1 MYGTVMWNPLVM
13 LQYVQLHH
21 YTAACR
27 AGTFF
32 AGLGFLSS
40 QLWVNVTQNTIS
52 SGMDLAGLAP
62 KYITQ
67 RRGALILAVCGIII
81 QPWGFLAKANV
92 FITVLSPF
100 GVFIAPITGIVIAD
114 LWIVR
119 KQKWNIPDLYL
130 KGGVYWYTWGMNWR
144 ALFCF
149 WIAAIPSM
157 RKSLLNAN

>member
-1 MYGTVMWNPLVM
+1 
-13 LQYVQLHH
+13 
-21 YTAACR
+21 
-27 AGTFF
+27 
-32 AGLGFLSS
+32 
-40 QLWVNVTQNTIS
+40 
-52 SGMDLAGLAP
+52 
-62 KYITQ
+62 
-67 RRGALILAVCGIII
+67 
-81 QPWGFLAKANV
+81 
-92 FITVLSPF
+92 
-100 GVFIAPITGIVIAD
+100 VIAD